1 MGTRTVRLLAV
12 SLLTAVVAASP
23 AMAPPDPFGP
33 MQALRVTP
41 PTPAPDVTLKDLDG
55 GPVRLAMFHGRP
67 VILTFFTTW

>member
-1 MGTRTVRLLAV
+1 MGTSPVRLLAV

-23 AMAPPDPFGP
+23 AMAQPDPFGP

-67 VILTFFTTW
+67 VFLTFFTTW

>member
-1 MGTRTVRLLAV
+1 
-12 SLLTAVVAASP
+12 
-23 AMAPPDPFGP
+23 